1 MEVESSPGER
11 LQYDRAVLAGRDISA
26 PVEVT
31 HFFSLGSPGSRPDA
45 IEEALSAMG
54 SRRLSWTVDVH
65 FLDPRRRDGR
75 DVANHFKYLAFPVS
89 FIYVGPNALRPRPY
103 AGGAAVHCWAAQV
116 AVGRHA
122 PRGRRSWAACAALP
136 GTAGLA
142 QG

>member
-1 MEVESSPGER
+1 M
-11 LQYDRAVLAGRDISA
+11 
-26 PVEVT
+26 
-31 HFFSLGSPGSRPDA
+31 
-45 IEEALSAMG
+45 
-54 SRRLSWTVDVH
+54 H

-103 AGGAAVHCWAAQV
+103 AGGAAVHCWAARV

-122 PRGRRSWAACAALP
+122 PRGRRSRAACAALP